1 MKWVNFSN
9 TFYENF
15 LEPEKGNFEIFLICF
30 SRKSLISHYKRAMCI
45 LIDANKIANKKHS
58 KLQVG
63 YSAASANKKDAF
75 YIVGGII
82 ILCYAKDC
90 SGRKIKAKFGDEL
103 GNCDCEQNTYSI
115 EIIMCC
121 TGRKTKGQFRRL

>member
-30 SRKSLISHYKRAMCI
+30 SRKSLISHYKRAMWI

-63 YSAASANKKDAF
+63 YSAASANKKKR
-75 YIVGGII
+75 
-82 ILCYAKDC
+82 ILYWRRDYDIML
-90 SGRKIKAKFGDEL
+90 RKGLL
-103 GNCDCEQNTYSI
+103 GPKN
-115 EIIMCC
+115 
-121 TGRKTKGQFRRL
+121 